1 MLGLRDGQ
9 RSIHEQADH
18 VDTAGLPLTVRRG
31 AIELEEHAQLALLA
45 LVDSLL
51 GCAEPSTTP
60 GFDLDEDKGV
70 PILGNDVD
78 LPET

>member
-1 MLGLRDGQ
+1 
-9 RSIHEQADH
+9 
-18 VDTAGLPLTVRRG
+18 
-31 AIELEEHAQLALLA
+31 LLA